1 MAITVFSKTLNRE
14 LDLEKLSEFYEE
26 NIKNDSFLDFRSFVS
41 SDVLCPSCRVDGA
54 ILVVSPDSKRQ
65 KHVTFKNLK
74 GQSAHLE
81 NCDLA
86 NSLEKTDVTLGV
98 ELKSKE
104 NIEVT
109 RVIRKYICAGIELN
123 FFDQSDIEK
132 MRDWT
137 LEMRSKKDFLV
148 EDNLHYLNLLHFLVI
163 RSDRNRYRYTT
174 NPQPKELAPKDIEI
188 EVYKSLAH
196 KIETPEI
203 PVEYQDLASYKT
215 VVKKAISLIKSKKG
229 TYCFD
234 PTILDKKYKTALH
247 LSLSVIAGNKT
258 LREKLGI
265 RGKSKPIMAYCSLLL
280 FVSDWDGKKALEKHK
295 KIMNL
300 KEVRDD
306 LSGNVIGGEH
316 PFSDYDAWKLL
327 KFVSNMNEK
336 SEWFNNIEEDF
347 LHEKLRMQSIH
358 SALTK

>member
-14 LDLEKLSEFYEE
+14 LDLEKLNEFYEE
-26 NIKNDSFLDFRSFVS
+26 NIKDDLFLDFRSFVS

-54 ILVVSPDSKRQ
+54 ILVISPDSKRQ
-65 KHVTFKNLK
+65 KHVTFKNSK

-81 NCDLA
+81 NCDLEKY
-86 NSLEKTDVTLGV
+86 LEKTDTTLGV

-132 MRDWT
+132 MRNWT

-148 EDNLHYLNLLHFLVI
+148 EDNFHYLNLLHFLMI
-163 RSDRNRYRYTT
+163 RRDRNSYRYTT
-174 NPQPKELAPKDIEI
+174 NPQPKKLAPKDIEI

-203 PVEYQDLASYKT
+203 PSEYQELASYKT

-234 PTILDKKYKTALH
+234 PTILEKKYETVLR
-247 LSLSVIAGNKT
+247 LSPSVMANKT
-258 LREKLGI
+258 LRDKLGM
-265 RGKSKPIMAYCSLLL
+265 RGKSKTIMAYCSLLL

-295 KIMNL
+295 EIIKL
-300 KEVRDD
+300 KEVKDD
-306 LSGNVIGGEH
+306 FSGNVIGGEH

-327 KFVSNMNEK
+327 KFVSDMNEK
-336 SEWFNNIEEDF
+336 SKWFNNIEEDF
-347 LHEKLRMQSIH
+347 LNEKLRMQSIH
-358 SALTK
+358 TVLIK